1 MANAGLTQSGEEPG
15 SYAGPP
21 GSRARRQE
29 QGSAST
35 AGIESP
41 RDSVM
46 PTGVTELEPD
56 PLGETQGPGAEGE
69 LWGPSTGERVSVDA
83 LAWVD
88 RAAVSGS
95 STVASAATG
104 TRVAEVGRN

>member
-1 MANAGLTQSGEEPG
+1 MTVGTVSPED
-15 SYAGPP
+15 
-21 GSRARRQE
+21 
-29 QGSAST
+29 SA
-35 AGIESP
+35 
-41 RDSVM
+41 M

-56 PLGETQGPGAEGE
+56 PLGEAQGPGAEGE
-69 LWGPSTGERVSVDA
+69 SRGPSTGERESVDA